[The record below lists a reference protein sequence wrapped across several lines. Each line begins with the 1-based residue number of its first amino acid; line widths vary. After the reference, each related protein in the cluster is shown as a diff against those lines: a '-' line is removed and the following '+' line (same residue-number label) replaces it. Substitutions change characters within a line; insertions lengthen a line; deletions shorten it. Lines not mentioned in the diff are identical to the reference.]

1 MFLKGAEGMKQR
13 KRGFTLIELVV
24 TLSVIAI
31 LAAVALPR
39 YIALQ
44 SQARAGKAQAI
55 FGGIRSAAALAHA
68 QALATQTV
76 TSGAA
81 TIQME
86 GVNVDLINGYPTANA
101 TGIITALQVNAVS
114 DDVTISVGGPGAGDT
129 ITIDMNGGT
138 APDCRVSYTAPVLA
152 NSSPAIAITTTGC

>member
-1 MFLKGAEGMKQR
+1 MIQKSK
-13 KRGFTLIELVV
+13 GFTLIELVV

-55 FGGIRSAAALAHA
+55 FGGVRSAAALAHA
-68 QALATQTV
+68 QALATSTV
-76 TSGAA
+76 TNGAA

-86 GVNVDLINGYPTANA
+86 GVNVELINGYPRADA
-101 TGIITALQVNAVS
+101 AGIITALQLNAVS
-114 DDVTISVGGPGAGDT
+114 DNVTISLGGAGAGDT
-129 ITIDMNGGT
+129 ITVDMVGGA
-138 APDCRVSYTAPVLA
+138 APDCRVSYSAPAAA
-152 NSSPAIAITTTGC
+152 NNSPNISITTSGC